1 MSQQEFRQ
9 PRRNRQEQIS
19 ELPQAHVADTS
30 FDVDELLDDIDSI
43 LETNATSFVQG
54 FVQKGG
60 Q

>member
-1 MSQQEFRQ
+1 MSNQEFMQ
-9 PRRNRQEQIS
+9 PRRREEEQI
-19 ELPQAHVADTS
+19 EDLPQAQTQS
-30 FDVDELLDDIDSI
+30 FDVDNLLDDIDSI

>member
-9 PRRNRQEQIS
+9 PRRREEEQAT
-19 ELPQAHVADTS
+19 ELPQAATSQSS
-30 FDVDELLDDIDSI
+30 FDVDDLLDDIDSI

>member
-1 MSQQEFRQ
+1 MSNQEFMQ
-9 PRRNRQEQIS
+9 PRRREEEQI
-19 ELPQAHVADTS
+19 EDLPQAQTKS
-30 FDVDELLDDIDSI
+30 FDVDNLLDDIDSI

>member
-1 MSQQEFRQ
+1 MSEQEFMQ
-9 PRRNRQEQIS
+9 RRRREEDEVQ
-19 ELPQAHVADTS
+19 ELPQAHVAH

-43 LETNATSFVQG
+43 LEENATSFVQG

>member
-1 MSQQEFRQ
+1 MSSQEFMQ
-9 PRRNRQEQIS
+9 PRRREEEQI
-19 ELPQAHVADTS
+19 EDLPQAQTQS
-30 FDVDELLDDIDSI
+30 FDVDNLLDDIDSI